1 MNQKEWRAQYK
12 LYYLQSA
19 YRLWQQV
26 SGAGS
31 CAASAG
37 VTSVTHCHAVSH
49 TVTPAVCHTL
59 LSRAAVTRCCHTL
72 LSHAAVTR
80 GKLLLSSQINVLTAN
95 CSGRRYNAQ
104 LLRII
109 HLLNRLS
116 GFISVTCP
124 CVQHLPRDTCPGDDL
139 QRCNRWL
146 CAVLC
151 TVPGSRKSGLLTK
164 LIDMKTETSKSY

>member
-1 MNQKEWRAQYK
+1 MT
-12 LYYLQSA
+12 
-19 YRLWQQV
+19 
-26 SGAGS
+26 
-31 CAASAG
+31 ASVRG
-37 VTSVTHCHAVSH
+37 RVMCSFRRCDECHTLSH

-59 LSRAAVTRCCHTL
+59 LSHSAVTRCCHTGESCYCHQRSMYWPQTAL
-72 LSHAAVTR
+72 GTR
-80 GKLLLSSQINVLTAN
+80 D
-95 CSGRRYNAQ
+95 NAQ

-146 CAVLC
+146 CAALC
-151 TVPGSRKSGLLTK
+151 TVPGSRTSGLLTK
-164 LIDMKTETSKSY
+164 LIDMKIETSKSYFNAGLQSMYTFY